1 MGLMKRFYN
10 FSDVHQSNSIFRCLA
25 LDDGSF
31 AFELSTR
38 ESQASQE
45 NGHSM
50 LGEID
55 FRLFKL
61 CAFAHGVKVN

>member
-38 ESQASQE
+38 EQGRHGKFEPGKAQYSTS
-45 NGHSM
+45 NFF
-50 LGEID
+50 D
-55 FRLFKL
+55 RLFL
-61 CAFAHGVKVN
+61 IIRAY

>member
-1 MGLMKRFYN
+1 MGRWDLWKGSTYN

-38 ESQASQE
+38 EQ
-45 NGHSM
+45 G
-50 LGEID
+50 
-55 FRLFKL
+55 R
-61 CAFAHGVKVN
+61 HGKFEPGKAPYSILIFLTGCFL

>member
-38 ESQASQE
+38 ESRASRE
-45 NGHSM
+45 NGAQHAGWNW
-50 LGEID
+50 L
-55 FRLFKL
+55 
-61 CAFAHGVKVN
+61 